1 MSNSLLTKNS
11 LVLPIKKEISK
22 MPYGFTNHNKIIAKN
37 LFTTIHGKINVRD
50 LAFVL
55 LRPVGFLICLFSFG
69 RDESD

>member
-37 LFTTIHGKINVRD
+37 LFAQQYMEKLMLGIWH
-50 LAFVL
+50 
-55 LRPVGFLICLFSFG
+55 LFC
-69 RDESD
+69 